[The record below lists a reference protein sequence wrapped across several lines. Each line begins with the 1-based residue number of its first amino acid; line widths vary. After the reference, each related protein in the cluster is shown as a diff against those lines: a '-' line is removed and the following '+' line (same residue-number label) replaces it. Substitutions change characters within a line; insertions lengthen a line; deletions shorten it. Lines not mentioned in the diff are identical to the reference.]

1 MKYKT
6 LIRIISFIELF
17 IGLAT
22 IVGLI
27 ASSLVFT
34 SAKPVNI
41 FVFVLISSLISVT
54 IGLGLFHYREWAR
67 KVLLFFST
75 YIVLTKIL
83 IFFSLISFNGEI
95 ITFISTE
102 SKNFISITYHVLLI
116 AVLIQ
121 PAAKKNFLKK

>member
-6 LIRIISFIELF
+6 LIRVISFIELF

-27 ASSLVFT
+27 VSSFIFIST
-34 SAKPVNI
+34 KPVNV
-41 FVFVLISSLISVT
+41 FVFVLISSLISVA
-54 IGLGLFHYREWAR
+54 IGWGLFYYREWAR

-83 IFFSLISFNGEI
+83 IFFNLISFNGEI
-95 ITFISTE
+95 ITFFSTGA
-102 SKNFISITYHVLLI
+102 KNFISITYHILI
-116 AVLIQ
+116 IMILSQ
-121 PAAKKNFLKK
+121 PATKRNFLKK

>member
-27 ASSLVFT
+27 ASSLIFI
-34 SAKPVNI
+34 SAKPINV
-41 FVFVLISSLISVT
+41 FVFVFISSLISVA
-54 IGLGLFHYREWAR
+54 IGLGLFYYREWAR

-83 IFFSLISFNGEI
+83 VFFNLISFNGEI
-95 ITFISTE
+95 ITFVSTG
-102 SKNFISITYHVLLI
+102 SKNFISITYHILIIMVLC
-116 AVLIQ
+116 Q
-121 PAAKKNFLKK
+121 PAAKINFLKK